1 MDKYIGR
8 LLDNRYEIL
17 DVIGT
22 GGMAVVYRARC
33 HRLNRLVAIKILKE
47 EYSQDEE
54 FRRRFHAESQAV
66 AMLNHPNIVS
76 VYDVSTNGDA
86 DYIVMELVDGI
97 TLKQYIERRGGYLNW
112 KESLHFAMQ
121 IAKALEHAH
130 NQGIVHRD
138 IKPHNVMILK
148 NGSAKVTDFGI
159 ARIMSSQSTLT
170 KEALGSVHYISP
182 EQAKGGRVDNRS
194 DLYSLGVVMYEML
207 TGRPPYDG
215 ESPVAVALKHI
226 NGGAPMPSTINPNIP
241 GGLEQIIMHAMEV
254 DPARRYSSATEMLYD
269 MEEFRKNP
277 NTLFY
282 FDEPVQARAAAPVGA
297 GASAPQQ
304 PRRPAPRSTAERV
317 AGPRQEQP
325 RAREPERPR
334 YQEPERSRRYSEEA
348 EEEQPRRNKGLF
360 IAIGVGAVAVVIAL
374 VVLVVLVTKGSGT
387 TMLEVPNF
395 VGEVF
400 KEIDPEKYP
409 NLRLVD
415 SDYTYSN
422 EYEAGKV
429 ISQDPVARTQVAE
442 GSTVKLV
449 ISNGPQTGQ
458 MGDLVNR
465 TEEKAREYLDGLKDL
480 HLSVTLEEEFS
491 SDIAAGRVTRTD
503 PEADEILTVGQTVTL
518 WISKGPQTATLGD
531 RYESGNSGGEGSQ
544 RGCGRG
550 ENHPHRAWKGR
561 YPDGRSDGDPLC
573 EHRQRCGDDDGSR
586 GPGYGHQ
593 NGGVHADGK
602 ESEI

>member
-1 MDKYIGR
+1 M
-8 LLDNRYEIL
+8 
-17 DVIGT
+17 
-22 GGMAVVYRARC
+22 
-33 HRLNRLVAIKILKE
+33 
-47 EYSQDEE
+47 
-54 FRRRFHAESQAV
+54 
-66 AMLNHPNIVS
+66 
-76 VYDVSTNGDA
+76 
-86 DYIVMELVDGI
+86 
-97 TLKQYIERRGGYLNW
+97 
-112 KESLHFAMQ
+112 
-121 IAKALEHAH
+121 
-130 NQGIVHRD
+130 
-138 IKPHNVMILK
+138 
-148 NGSAKVTDFGI
+148 
-159 ARIMSSQSTLT
+159 
-170 KEALGSVHYISP
+170 
-182 EQAKGGRVDNRS
+182 
-194 DLYSLGVVMYEML
+194 
-207 TGRPPYDG
+207 
-215 ESPVAVALKHI
+215 
-226 NGGAPMPSTINPNIP
+226 
-241 GGLEQIIMHAMEV
+241 
-254 DPARRYSSATEMLYD
+254 
-269 MEEFRKNP
+269 
-277 NTLFY
+277 
-282 FDEPVQARAAAPVGA
+282 
-297 GASAPQQ
+297 
-304 PRRPAPRSTAERV
+304 
-317 AGPRQEQP
+317 
-325 RAREPERPR
+325 
-334 YQEPERSRRYSEEA
+334 
-348 EEEQPRRNKGLF
+348 
-360 IAIGVGAVAVVIAL
+360 VIAL

-518 WISKGPQTATLGD
+518 WISKGPQTADFGRPCRPAPDQCRGLSPEFT

-593 NGGVHADGK
+593 NGGVHADR
-602 ESEI
+602 ERI